1 MARSINYESTI
12 APESLQTL
20 GTGPNAAN
28 LGKRNSTALALA
40 FDTPSAPP
48 EGDGGAPRSSALLEL
63 ARRKMAEYTG
73 ENPMFPQY
81 RRNFVP
87 AAAAGGTLTEEYVG
101 VRNKTMSPDEV
112 NNLKLGTPYSP
123 TIASPG
129 VQHNLDPAG
138 LASVASTVNGVVYSH
153 EGGPLA
159 VALDPDSASHQNRDT
174 DQDVTNIGSVR
185 RFKLGV
191 GSGGADEV
199 AARGQ
204 FSNT

>member
-1 MARSINYESTI
+1 MPTRIDYESTK
-12 APESLQTL
+12 APNSIEV
-20 GTGPNAAN
+20 GAGK
-28 LGKRNSTALALA
+28 LGKRSDEATLRSA
-40 FDTPSAPP
+40 FGTS
-48 EGDGGAPRSSALLEL
+48 
-63 ARRKMAEYTG
+63 TG
-73 ENPMFPQY
+73 EDAGASRITNDDQEHLLVTAKATMTTYEGGNPMFPQY

-87 AAAAGGTLTEEYVG
+87 ALATPGATLSPEYTG
-101 VRNKTMSPDEV
+101 VRNKTMGTTEIND
-112 NNLKLGTPYSP
+112 LKLGTPYSP

-129 VQHNLDPAG
+129 AQNKLNPNN
-138 LASVASTVNGVVYSH
+138 LASVASTVNGVVYSQ
-153 EGGPLA
+153 EGGPLT

-174 DQDVTNIGSVR
+174 DQHVTNIGSVR